1 MSSPSFDDWQE
12 RGWQVLYLDAD
23 DRIPVEPNRIPE
35 PGKRELP
42 HDGRGVLTFY
52 GEDGKESWAP
62 PADDIRL
69 VWRDE
74 YKVWN
79 LYIPAESDEDK
90 S

>member
-1 MSSPSFDDWQE
+1 MASPSMGGWRE
-12 RGWQVLYLDAD
+12 RGSQVLYFDAD
-23 DRIPVEPNRIPE
+23 DRRPDQ

-69 VWRDE
+69 IWDAGYKQWRLYVPGDE
-74 YKVWN
+74 HE
-79 LYIPAESDEDK
+79 PR
-90 S
+90 

>member
-1 MSSPSFDDWQE
+1 MTLEGWYQ

-23 DRIPVEPNRIPE
+23 DRIAGENGVTE

-42 HDGRGVLTFY
+42 HGGRGVLTFY
-52 GEDGKESWAP
+52 DDDGKQSWAP

-69 VWRDE
+69 IWNDQ

-79 LYIPAESDEDK
+79 LWIPERAEDS
-90 S
+90 